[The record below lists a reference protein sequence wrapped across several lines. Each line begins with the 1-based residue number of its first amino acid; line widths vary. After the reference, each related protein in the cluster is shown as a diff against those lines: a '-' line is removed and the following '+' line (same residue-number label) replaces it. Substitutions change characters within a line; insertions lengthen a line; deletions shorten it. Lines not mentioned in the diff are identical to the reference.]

1 MNTREFD
8 TLVKEH
14 LPPAMGF
21 KINRSEI
28 TDDYELVFFKN
39 IIITETAMLPSHKL
53 VTMSAESKI
62 KLIND
67 LIESLL
73 ENTNEVERF
82 LTEGKK
88 P

>member
-8 TLVKEH
+8 ALVREH

-21 KINRSEI
+21 KINRSAI

-39 IIITETAMLPSHKL
+39 LIITETAMLPSHKL
-53 VTMSAESKI
+53 VTMSPESKV
-62 KLIND
+62 KLINA

-73 ENTNEVERF
+73 EKTNEVERF
-82 LTEGKK
+82 LTESEK